1 MGSTALPTTMKA
13 LVCEEVGQPLQL
25 KTIPVPAATA
35 GSVVIKILA
44 TTADPG
50 LPHVLS
56 GRIFTFP
63 KNLVPGGRA
72 VGRVA
77 ALGPD
82 TTTLTEGQLVM
93 TEPFIRARD
102 DPNVQILWG
111 TFDGPTPASK
121 KFAADNWAHATL
133 AEYCRTP
140 LENCHPLNEKLLCGS
155 PSEGGLGY
163 KPEDLLALPKQIV
176 AYGGLRGI
184 NLQPG
189 ETVIVSPA
197 TGMFSGAAVQVAVA
211 MGAKVIA
218 YSRNQKVLEQI
229 QAAQPA
235 GRVKIVLNTGDG
247 EKDTAALKQFGP
259 ADAYIDISPYQAA
272 NSTHVRNAI
281 MAVKQY
287 GRVSLMGV
295 IPGDIAVPYVYAM
308 WNNLT
313 IRGQYMYER
322 DDVRSLIKLA
332 ETGVLPLGEKSGV
345 EVIGRFGL
353 EEFDR
358 AIELA
363 ASHPEI
369 GTAVV
374 FIP

>member
-1 MGSTALPTTMKA
+1 MASTTLPTTMKA
-13 LVCEEVGQPLQL
+13 LVCEEAGKPLQL
-25 KTIPVPAATA
+25 KTLPVPTATP
-35 GSVVIKILA
+35 GSVVVKILVTA
-44 TTADPG
+44 ADPG
-50 LPHVLS
+50 LAHILS
-56 GRIFTFP
+56 GRVFTFP
-63 KNLVPGGRA
+63 KNLVPCGRA

-77 ALGPD
+77 AIGPD
-82 TTTLTEGQLVM
+82 TTSLTEGQLVLI
-93 TEPFIRARD
+93 EPFVRARD

-121 KFAADNWAHATL
+121 KFTADNWSRGTL

-155 PSEGGLGY
+155 PSEGGFGY
-163 KPEDLLALPKQIV
+163 RPEDLLALSKQVV

-184 NLQPG
+184 HLEPG
-189 ETVIVSPA
+189 ETVIVAPA

-218 YSRNQKVLEQI
+218 FSRNKAVLEQI
-229 QAAQPA
+229 QATQPA
-235 GRVKIVLNTGDG
+235 GRVEIVLNTGDV

-259 ADAYIDISPYQAA
+259 VDAYIDISPFQAA
-272 NSTHVRNAI
+272 KSTHVRSAI
-281 MAVKQY
+281 MAVRQY

-295 IPGDIAVPYVYAM
+295 IPGDISVPYAYAM

-332 ETGVLPLGEKSGV
+332 EAGVLPLGEKSGV
-345 EVIGRFGL
+345 KVIGKFGL
-353 EEFDR
+353 DEFGQ

-363 ASHPEI
+363 SSHPEI
-369 GTAVV
+369 GSTVV
-374 FIP
+374 FTP